1 MGKQMKKRLKE
12 AARQGYS
19 CEDIDS
25 YGKESLGFAAISSAL
40 ALELGALGL
49 VFRYDPY
56 ATVNFSALL
65 IMAAIF
71 GFIPMVISDRCH
83 YKEPKAKNSTERI
96 KKLRIIMIW
105 CSLSV
110 LASIITVML
119 LVALRFTSVE
129 CYCHPALLFGL
140 CVYLYVLLACASVIV
155 WAAGKSFSKKSYVR
169 GWSHSQQ

>member
-1 MGKQMKKRLKE
+1 MGKQMKKQLKE
-12 AARQGYS
+12 AARQGYD

-25 YGKESLGFAAISSAL
+25 YGKESLGFIAVSSVL

-65 IMAAIF
+65 FMAAIF
-71 GFIPMVISDRCH
+71 GFIPMAISDRYH
-83 YKEPKAKNSTERI
+83 YNEPKANNSAERT
-96 KKLRIIMIW
+96 KKLRIMMIW
-105 CSLSV
+105 CLLSA

-140 CVYLYVLLACASVIV
+140 CIYLLVLLACASVIV
-155 WAAGKSFSKKSYVR
+155 WAASKSFGKKSYGR